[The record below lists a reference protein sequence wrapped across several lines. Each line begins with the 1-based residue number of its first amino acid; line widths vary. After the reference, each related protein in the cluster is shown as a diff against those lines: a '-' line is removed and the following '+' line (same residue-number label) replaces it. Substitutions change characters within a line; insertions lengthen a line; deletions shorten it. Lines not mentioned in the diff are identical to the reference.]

1 MKFIIKETNEAKNVT
16 LRAWGEDRW
25 GADCFHDLEDNVASV
40 AEWDDP
46 NAAWVISAEK
56 FQEMVDYWQDEV
68 DTYNNDGWSE
78 QFGDKDACNVDEYS
92 LDVE

>member
-1 MKFIIKETNEAKNVT
+1 MKFIINETREVKNVT
-16 LRAWGEDRW
+16 LRAWSEDRW
-25 GADCFHDLEDNVASV
+25 GADCFHDMEDTVASV